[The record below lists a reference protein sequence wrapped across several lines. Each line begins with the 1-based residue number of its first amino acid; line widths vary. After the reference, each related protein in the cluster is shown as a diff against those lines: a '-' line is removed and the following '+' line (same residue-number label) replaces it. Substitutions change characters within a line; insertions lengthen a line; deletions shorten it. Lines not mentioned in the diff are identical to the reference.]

1 MRQEKRAYRKA
12 QRELD
17 KAPVEFDYKRNGG
30 IFCNKIKAKISW

>member
-17 KAPVEFDYKRNGG
+17 KAPVDYKRNGG
-30 IFCNKIKAKISW
+30 IFLLPNKIN

>member
-30 IFCNKIKAKISW
+30 FLLPNKIN

>member
-30 IFCNKIKAKISW
+30 IFYCPTK